1 MAKTLNIAQ
10 RNLTE
15 LKKSPLDDCATTK
28 DYQHVLNA
36 IDAIIKIHQEYKLH
50 VMSHAESKGKAAS
63 IFVKGRTTV
72 PLDKLKKA
80 SEEHNFN
87 WKDYVNEGADSSR
100 LKLIDDGTLS
110 S

>member
-15 LKKSPLDDCATTK
+15 LKKSPLDSLKTSK
-28 DYQHVLNA
+28 DHQHALNA
-36 IDAIIKIHQEYKLH
+36 IDANIAMLKAYRLE
-50 VMSHAESKGKAAS
+50 VMSNAERKGKAAPV
-63 IFVKGRTTV
+63 FVNGRTTV

-80 SEEHNFN
+80 AEEYKFDWNN
-87 WKDYVNEGADSSR
+87 YVNKGDGYTK

>member
-15 LKKSPLDDCATTK
+15 LKKSPLDSLETSK
-28 DYQHVLNA
+28 DHQHALNA
-36 IDAIIKIHQEYKLH
+36 IDANIAMLKEYRLE
-50 VMSHAESKGKAAS
+50 VMSHAESKGKAVP

-80 SEEHNFN
+80 AEEHNFN

>member
-1 MAKTLNIAQ
+1 MNIAQ

-15 LKKSPLDDCATTK
+15 LKKSTLDDCATTK

-50 VMSHAESKGKAAS
+50 VMSHAESNGKAAP
-63 IFVKGRTTV
+63 IFVNGRTTV

-80 SEEHNFN
+80 AEAFGFDWN
-87 WKDYVNEGADSSR
+87 DYVNKGEGYSK
-100 LKLIDDGTLS
+100 LKLIDDGS
-110 S
+110 M